1 MFISVTV
8 MEMPRVHRG
17 GKGLVACSSELL
29 AVVSGT
35 PAASHLERGH
45 VVLMLAPAFL
55 PLCVF
60 RAFCLGNDAAHNG
73 EGPSYFN

>member
-17 GKGLVACSSELL
+17 GKGLLGL
-29 AVVSGT
+29 QFGAVVSGT
-35 PAASHLERGH
+35 PAASHLKRGH

-55 PLCVF
+55 LLCGF

-73 EGPSYFN
+73 EGPSNFN